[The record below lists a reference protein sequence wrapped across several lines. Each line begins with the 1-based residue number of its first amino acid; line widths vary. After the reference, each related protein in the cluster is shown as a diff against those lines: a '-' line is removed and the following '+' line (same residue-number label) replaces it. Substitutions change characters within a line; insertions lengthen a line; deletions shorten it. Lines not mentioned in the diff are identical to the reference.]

1 MLEVGSNKD
10 VAKYFQ
16 CSNIKEHKVVQSLLD
31 TLATK
36 AMIEAAY
43 ICFWGLH
50 QEKSTP
56 FPTKPKSATYARTI
70 SHSNDVPL
78 KVTLD
83 FSSFLPFSIL
93 TITVIDKASPTVTPE
108 YP

>member
-1 MLEVGSNKD
+1 VLEVGSNKD

-43 ICFWGLH
+43 ICFWGF
-50 QEKSTP
+50 TP
-56 FPTKPKSATYARTI
+56 RKINSL
-70 SHSNDVPL
+70 SNQTEVGD
-78 KVTLD
+78 
-83 FSSFLPFSIL
+83 IC
-93 TITVIDKASPTVTPE
+93 
-108 YP
+108 